1 LAPAAGGAAALA
13 TRSEEGETASVNS
26 QSRSDSSYGSEQLR
40 RKLGGKH
47 GKRESKKAA
56 VVAVGSG
63 PSRPLAGT
71 GLEDEMIF
79 DYDVTEYDFRT
90 CVKEMLEIDRCSPRR
105 CARRGVCV
113 WQTDDVVPNWHDSS
127 QQRRGAAS
135 AASVRRGRLL
145 HRGSQGDAVLREK
158 GRPGVSQTTTNR
170 PPCLACSALAHCLL
184 QGACARV
191 CACV

>member
-1 LAPAAGGAAALA
+1 MAEELAQLLAPAAGGAAALA
-13 TRSEEGETASVNS
+13 TRSEEGETASVNL

-79 DYDVTEYDFRT
+79 DYDVTEYDF
-90 CVKEMLEIDRCSPRR
+90 
-105 CARRGVCV
+105 
-113 WQTDDVVPNWHDSS
+113 
-127 QQRRGAAS
+127 
-135 AASVRRGRLL
+135 
-145 HRGSQGDAVLREK
+145 
-158 GRPGVSQTTTNR
+158 
-170 PPCLACSALAHCLL
+170 
-184 QGACARV
+184 
-191 CACV
+191 